1 MGKLI
6 NRLKHHIDKFYYF
19 FYKNKILTINHN
31 NQKIRLINNS
41 PINFYRIKSF
51 SNKEP
56 MTLKWIDTFEKNSIF
71 FDIGANIGLYSI
83 YAAKSRDTI
92 VYGFEA
98 SFNNLRTFHINTSMN
113 NLSNMINII
122 PNSLYSSNKINKF
135 SLNSN
140 VVGDANNSVTETTK
154 NKNFYKTNSLNL
166 NTFFDIY
173 SLKNIDY
180 LKIDVDG
187 NELDIL
193 IGSLNILN
201 NVKSILIELSYN
213 HDETSKIINLL
224 EENNFYIKQK
234 ERLNNSNY
242 NCIFVNSK

>member
-1 MGKLI
+1 
-6 NRLKHHIDKFYYF
+6 
-19 FYKNKILTINHN
+19 
-31 NQKIRLINNS
+31 
-41 PINFYRIKSF
+41 
-51 SNKEP
+51 

-92 VYGFEA
+92 VYSFEA

-135 SLNSN
+135 SLNSDI
-140 VVGDANNSVTETTK
+140 VGDANNSVKESIE

-201 NVKSILIELSYN
+201 NVKSILIELTYN

-234 ERLNNSNY
+234 
-242 NCIFVNSK
+242 KG